1 MTDSADLIATP
12 RVENSAA
19 EHPAVEQQRDPA
31 EATVAKHADIE
42 QQQKEGESKSRSPSQ
57 TLDIEEEPLAFED
70 APDGGVKAWLVAAGG
85 SAIFFCCL
93 GFANSFGTFEQYY
106 LTHQLKERSPDAIA
120 WIGSL
125 SVYMQFASGMVA
137 GPLFDRFG
145 AAVSVHTPSLNKLR
159 LGLCAYPLTRTN
171 AHHQI
176 IRPAAILH
184 LLCVM
189 LLSLCDRYW
198 RVMLVQGVLMGIA
211 MGFLQIPAIAAVSQ
225 HFDKKRAAA
234 LGVVVS
240 GSSVGGIVIPIAL
253 SRMLNSSSLGFAW
266 SVRITGFL
274 MMPCI
279 LFSCIVVKARL
290 PSRATNFWISAAWKD
305 AKYLLLIASLFFVF
319 IGMFTPLFFIPTYA
333 VTRGMNATLAGYLLA
348 ILNAASTFG
357 RIIPGILADK
367 YGRLNLFALGAIST
381 GVIIFCMNS
390 AVSNAELI
398 VYSVAFGFGSGTII
412 SGASAAFSVCPKSQ
426 QDVGTYMG
434 MGLAISALGGLIGP
448 PINGA
453 FISNFG
459 GFFEVSMFSGAVCLL
474 GGLVALAT
482 KVVTPEGLLGKI

>member
-1 MTDSADLIATP
+1 MADSTDLVATP
-12 RVENSAA
+12 RVEN
-19 EHPAVEQQRDPA
+19 PVVEQQRDPD
-31 EATVAKHADIE
+31 EAYHTVAKNPDVE
-42 QQQKEGESKSRSPSQ
+42 QQKKEGKSKSRSPSQ
-57 TLDIEEEPLAFED
+57 TLDIQEEPFEFED

-106 LTHQLKERSPDAIA
+106 LTHQLKQRSPDAIA

-125 SVYMQFASGMVA
+125 SVYMQFASGMLG

-145 AAVSVHTPSLNKLR
+145 AAV
-159 LGLCAYPLTRTN
+159 
-171 AHHQI
+171 

-189 LLSLCDRYW
+189 LLSLCDTYW
-198 RVMLVQGVLMGIA
+198 QVMLVQGVLMGIA
-211 MGFLQIPAIAAVSQ
+211 MGCLQIPAIAAVSQ

-253 SRMLNSSSLGFAW
+253 SRMLNSSNLGFQW

-274 MMPCI
+274 MMPFM

-290 PSRATNFWISAAWKD
+290 PSRATNFWIPAAYKD

-319 IGMFTPLFFIPTYA
+319 TGMFTPLFFIPTYA
-333 VTRGMNATLAGYLLA
+333 VARGMNATLAGYLLA

-367 YGRLNLFALGAIST
+367 YGRLNLYALGAIST

-390 AVSNAELI
+390 AVSNAALI

-426 QDVGTYMG
+426 QDIGTYMG

-453 FISNFG
+453 FISKFG

-474 GGLVALAT
+474 GGFVAVAT
-482 KVVTPEGLLGKI
+482 KLATPEGFLGKV